1 MVAYADHDDIAEYLG
16 RSLSEAQQT
25 QADMYASAASAYI
38 DDRTGT
44 TWAETSP
51 TTERITIEGS
61 LVYLKNTPVTSITT
75 VTVRDVTPGSAETT
89 LVASVDYELV
99 DAPKGII
106 SLGTV
111 WSGSNPLYKGSILK
125 VTYAHTKTVVPDN
138 IKLATILI
146 ASHHMNSSLNPMGQR
161 IRSMNDNRAISITF
175 RDRDIPA
182 DALALIP
189 NRRVLLA

>member
-16 RSLSEAQQT
+16 RSLSEAQQA
-25 QADMYASAASAYI
+25 QADMYASAASAFI

-51 TTERITIEGS
+51 TTERITIES
-61 LVYLKNTPVTSITT
+61 HLVYLRNVPVTSITT
-75 VTVRDVTPGSAETT
+75 VTVRDVTPGGAETT
-89 LVASVDYELV
+89 LVAGVDYELV

-111 WSGSNPLYKGSILK
+111 WSGSNPLYKGGLLK

-138 IKLATILI
+138 IKLATIII
-146 ASHHMNSSLNPMGQR
+146 ASHHMNSSLNPLSQR
-161 IRSMNDNRAISITF
+161 VRSMNDNRAISVTF
-175 RDRDIPA
+175 RDRDIPS
-182 DALALIP
+182 DALTLIP
-189 NRRVLLA
+189 SRRLLLA